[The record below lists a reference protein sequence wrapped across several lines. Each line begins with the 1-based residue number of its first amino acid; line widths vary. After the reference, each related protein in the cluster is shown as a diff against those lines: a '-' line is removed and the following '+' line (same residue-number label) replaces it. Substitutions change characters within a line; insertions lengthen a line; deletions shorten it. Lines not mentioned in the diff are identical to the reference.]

1 MGGELGLEVVQ
12 FRVGAAPLGV
22 AAEAFDPFDEYATIP
37 GAIVNCDAAGAR
49 RVAPKAPEVVVLFF
63 FVGGL
68 RDGDHAKITGVECA
82 REPADRAALAG
93 GVPTLEDPH
102 DGAAP
107 LGGGADGAVEA
118 TEPFVAF
125 FPVGGFGEGLIEVE
139 GEQAPEAGGAQR
151 DGAAGLGSGTDF

>member
-1 MGGELGLEVVQ
+1 MGSTRCRTILALPMSELASSLQAQRQPVVRDPIVGIDLGTTNSLVAYCTDAGP
-12 FRVGAAPLGV
+12 RV
-22 AAEAFDPFDEYATIP
+22 
-37 GAIVNCDAAGAR
+37 
-49 RVAPKAPEVVVLFF
+49 
-63 FVGGL
+63 
-68 RDGDHAKITGVECA
+68 
-82 REPADRAALAG
+82 
-93 GVPTLEDPH
+93 
-102 DGAAP
+102 